1 MTKDLDESLSF
12 FKDKISDC
20 IKSGKSISVTTH
32 IDCDGLTSGSII
44 TKALI
49 RAGANCTVR
58 TSKEFS
64 KKVIDSLKKDS
75 RDFHVIKDQAGGF
88 ANNLD
93 ESLGDNWIVL
103 DHHQISEKEQDN
115 QKVINAWKYD
125 IDGGTEICAGG
136 MAYLAAMA
144 LDDKNSD
151 LSAIAVV
158 SALGDRQ
165 DQGERKSFIGKNFEI
180 ANTAKEEGLV
190 EIDLD
195 LLLVGRETRPLPDA
209 LAFTSQ
215 PFIEGLTWNR
225 DACLSLLNSS
235 GIQLKEGGR
244 WRVPAELNDEE
255 KRSVIETI
263 TKFTAGKNAT
273 EIMSELIGYTY
284 TFPRE
289 DKRSFLRDG
298 REFSTMLNSCGRIS
312 RSGVG
317 IAVCMGDRNKILR
330 EGEAILTDYRKLI
343 REYMNVL
350 TNERWR
356 VSESK
361 TCVMVN
367 GEGIVPEMMTGT
379 ISSLIAGSPKNAG
392 KIVILRTGGEENTI
406 KFSSRKS
413 FGCKSE
419 INLSELMRTGAEKF
433 DGVGGGH
440 NAAAGAKITKDKLDG
455 FLDYLE
461 VNVVNMSSTGNSQ

>member
-1 MTKDLDESLSF
+1 MIFLM
-12 FKDKISDC
+12 KISQC
-20 IKSGKSISVTTH
+20 FLLHLS
-32 IDCDGLTSGSII
+32 
-44 TKALI
+44 TKLQFF
-49 RAGANCTVR
+49 R
-58 TSKEFS
+58 
-64 KKVIDSLKKDS
+64 
-75 RDFHVIKDQAGGF
+75 
-88 ANNLD
+88 
-93 ESLGDNWIVL
+93 
-103 DHHQISEKEQDN
+103 
-115 QKVINAWKYD
+115 
-125 IDGGTEICAGG
+125 
-136 MAYLAAMA
+136 
-144 LDDKNSD
+144 
-151 LSAIAVV
+151 
-158 SALGDRQ
+158 
-165 DQGERKSFIGKNFEI
+165 
-180 ANTAKEEGLV
+180 
-190 EIDLD
+190 
-195 LLLVGRETRPLPDA
+195 
-209 LAFTSQ
+209 
-215 PFIEGLTWNR
+215 
-225 DACLSLLNSS
+225 NSS
-235 GIQLKEGGR
+235 GIKLKEGGR
-244 WRVPAELNDEE
+244 WRVPAELNDDE
-255 KRSVIETI
+255 KRTVIETI
-263 TKFTAGKNAT
+263 TKFTSGKNAT

-289 DKRSFLRDG
+289 DRLSFLRDG

-330 EGEAILTDYRKLI
+330 EGETILTNYRKMI
-343 REYMNVL
+343 REYMNIL

-356 VSESK
+356 ISESK

-392 KIVILRTGGEENTI
+392 KIVILRTGGEENTV

-461 VNVVNMSSTGNSQ
+461 VNVINMSSTGNSQ